1 MSRVHCAR
9 STRGSNQ
16 NFASR
21 RGLVLGQK
29 HVYAAPDRLGLNK
42 WALSGEWTI
51 SGESATLDQANGR
64 IVYRFHARDLH
75 LVMGPVAQGKPVR
88 FRVLIDGRP
97 PGLAHGADVDADGK
111 GLLVEHRLYQ
121 LIRQPQPIVDRKF
134 EIEFDEPGAVAYSFT
149 FG

>member
-1 MSRVHCAR
+1 
-9 STRGSNQ
+9 
-16 NFASR
+16 
-21 RGLVLGQK
+21 
-29 HVYAAPDRLGLNK
+29 
-42 WALSGEWTI
+42 
-51 SGESATLDQANGR
+51 
-64 IVYRFHARDLH
+64 
-75 LVMGPVAQGKPVR
+75 MGPVGQGKPVR

-97 PGLAHGADVDADGK
+97 PGPAHGADVDADGK